1 MVYNNNKNN
10 KNNSYEIV
18 DFPNNTKSFGSY
30 KGNSPKKAASK
41 AFAFLSN
48 IIGNKINSENGKFIV
63 FVIRN
68 TDTKKEYKYIGT
80 VVKLE
85 NPVTKYINGQEVIYK
100 YKNVIG
106 RYNKELDKLNN
117 LI

>member
-1 MVYNNNKNN
+1 MVYNNNI
-10 KNNSYEIV
+10 NSYEIV
-18 DFPNNTKSFGSY
+18 DFPNNSKSFGLY
-30 KGNSPKKAASK
+30 KGKSPKEGASK
-41 AFAFLSN
+41 AFIFLSN
-48 IIGNKINSENGKFIV
+48 IIGNKINSNDGKFIV

-68 TDTKKEYKYIGT
+68 IDTQKEYKYIGT

-85 NPVTKYINGQEVIYK
+85 NPVTKYVNGQAVIYK

-106 RYNKELDKLNN
+106 RYKKELDKLNN